1 MLERVINMD
10 ISDFMGWFFDQ
21 VVTIFSFVYNTLDSI
36 TFFNTSLLKVSV
48 TILIF
53 SALIPVLFTIA
64 TTHRVN
70 GSKSERVKKGNSNE
84 EKD

>member
-64 TTHRVN
+64 ITHRVN